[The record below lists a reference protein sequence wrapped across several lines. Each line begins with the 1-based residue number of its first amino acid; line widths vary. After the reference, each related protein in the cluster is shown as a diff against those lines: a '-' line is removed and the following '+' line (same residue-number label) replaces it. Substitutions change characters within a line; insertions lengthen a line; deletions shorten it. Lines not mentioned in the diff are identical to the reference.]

1 MNGLYD
7 LLETFPMRGN
17 RTAIIYRSG
26 IRRLSCSYAELYL
39 LAGKMAALLE
49 AAGVNPGDRVLL
61 WGPNHPLWAAAFWG
75 IVARGAVAV
84 PVDFM
89 SGQERAQSIAG
100 LSGAVFAVQSRL
112 KPERL
117 AGLQTVVM
125 EDLEIL
131 LKGYEP
137 SDRIARCSADDLCEL
152 VYTSG
157 TTGAPKGVALSHRNL
172 ISNVLQ
178 VSARFPAVSADYRF
192 LSLLPLSHMFEQTA
206 GFLTPLYLGG
216 SIIYLRTLKPSAIM
230 DSFAEEDVY
239 AMIAVPRLLQ
249 LLKGSMER
257 ELQARGLYGLFTR
270 LSAFTANLPI
280 VVRKKIFFPVQRKFG
295 KNFRMFVSGGA
306 PLSPGTFRFWSAAG
320 FTVVEGY
327 GLSECAPV
335 LATNKMEQQICGAV
349 GWPLPGVELRLQG
362 GEVQAR
368 GDNIFAGYYGN
379 EAATREAFTADGWF
393 RTGDIGAYDADGAL
407 VIKGRA
413 KEVIVTGAGINV
425 YPDELEDILLR
436 TPGVRDGCVI
446 GLDRGS
452 GEEVH
457 AVIVPDGSGRG
468 LDGIVT
474 EVNSAL
480 DELHRITGFSVWPDP
495 ELPKTTTLKVQ
506 KFIVKK
512 RLLTAAASGEEKVSA
527 DRLCSMIAQLLG
539 CTAADVREDSC
550 LVADLGLTS
559 IARLELANALEQEF
573 RIDLD
578 DAAIGPQTRVADLR
592 EMIIRREKSQP
603 PRGLRLWTAA
613 VPLRLVRRLADSLL
627 HIPLYRLFV
636 TLQPE
641 GLHNLAGLQGPVMF
655 IANHVSYLDQP
666 TIRFAMPP
674 GIRYRLA
681 TAAWAEF
688 FFVNFS
694 NLLQHA
700 WKRIAFEYCS
710 IIMGVFPLPQ
720 SSGFRATLQHMGRL
734 VDRGESLL
742 LFPEGERTEQGGL
755 LPFQKGLG
763 LMVQEL
769 GIPVVPVAIIGLEHI
784 LPRGANW
791 PHRGAVRVVFGAP
804 LDFAGRS
811 AGEIVKVS
819 EAAVAALVDKGQEP
833 VGFR

>member
-1 MNGLYD
+1 VHAMNGLYD
-7 LLETFPMRGN
+7 LLETFPMRDT

-26 IRRLSCSYAELYL
+26 VRRLSISYGELYL

-49 AAGVNPGDRVLL
+49 ASGVGPGQKVLL

-89 SGQERAQSIAG
+89 SGQERAESIAA
-100 LSGAVFAVQSRL
+100 LSGAVLAVQSRL
-112 KPERL
+112 KPARL

-125 EDLEIL
+125 EDLELL

-137 SDRIARCSADDLCEL
+137 SGQLARGSADDLCEL

-178 VSARFPAVSADYRF
+178 VSAHVPAVSADYRF

-206 GFLTPLYLGG
+206 GFLLPFYLGG

-230 DSFAEEDVY
+230 DAFAEEDVY

-249 LLKGSMER
+249 LLKGSLER
-257 ELQARGLYGLFTR
+257 ELEAKGLYGLFTR
-270 LSAFTANLPI
+270 LSTFATNFSVA
-280 VVRKKIFFPVQRKFG
+280 VRKRLFFPVQRKFG
-295 KNFRMFVSGGA
+295 KNFRVFVSGGA
-306 PLSPGTFRFWSAAG
+306 PLSAETFRFWNAAG

-327 GLSECAPV
+327 GLSECSPV
-335 LATNKMEQQICGAV
+335 LAANRLEQQVCGAV
-349 GWPLPGVELRLQG
+349 GWPLPGVELRLQD
-362 GEVQAR
+362 GEVQAK
-368 GDNIFAGYYGN
+368 GDNIFTGYYGN
-379 EAATREAFTADGWF
+379 EAATRDAFTADGWF
-393 RTGDIGAYDADGAL
+393 RTGDIGAYEANGAL

-457 AVIVPDGSGRG
+457 AVIVPDGSGRS

-474 EVNSAL
+474 EVNAAL

-506 KFIVKK
+506 KFMVKK
-512 RLLTAAASGEEKVSA
+512 RLLTAAASGGEQAASA
-527 DRLCSMIAQLLG
+527 DRLCNMIAQLLG
-539 CTAADVREDSC
+539 CPAADVREDSC

-603 PRGLRLWTAA
+603 PQGLRLWTTAA
-613 VPLRLVRRLADSLL
+613 PVRLIRRLADSLL
-627 HIPLYRLFV
+627 HCPLYRLFV
-636 TLQPE
+636 RLQPE
-641 GLHNLAGLQGPVMF
+641 GLHNLAALNGPVMF

-674 GIRYRLA
+674 AIRYRLS

-688 FFVNFS
+688 FFVNFD
-694 NLLQHA
+694 NQLQHA
-700 WKRIAFEYCS
+700 WKRVAFEYCS
-710 IIMGVFPLPQ
+710 IVMGAFPLPQ

-755 LPFQKGLG
+755 LPFRKGLG

-769 GIPVVPVAIIGLEHI
+769 GIPVVPIATIGLEHI

-791 PHRGAVRVVFGAP
+791 PRRGTVRVVFGAP
-804 LDFAGRS
+804 LDFAGKS
-811 AGEIVKVS
+811 PAEIVAAS
-819 EAAVAALVDKGQEP
+819 EAAVAALADKGL
-833 VGFR
+833 G

>member
-7 LLETFPMRGN
+7 LLETFRTRGD

-39 LAGKMAALLE
+39 LAAKMANFLE
-49 AAGVNPGDRVLL
+49 TAGVKPGDRVLL
-61 WGPNHPLWAAAFWG
+61 WGPNHPSWAVAFWG

-100 LSGAVFAVQSRL
+100 LSGAVFAIQSRV

-117 AGLQTVVM
+117 AGLRTAVM
-125 EDLEIL
+125 EDLELL

-137 SDRIARCSADDLCEL
+137 SGTIAKGSADNLCEL

-157 TTGAPKGVALSHRNL
+157 TTGAPKGVALSHKNL

-178 VSARFPAVSADYRF
+178 VCAQFPSVSADYRF

-230 DSFAEEDVY
+230 NAFADEDVY

-257 ELQARGLYGLFTR
+257 ELEAKGLSGLFTR
-270 LSAFTANLPI
+270 LSSFSANLP
-280 VVRKKIFFPVQRKFG
+280 VSARKKLFFPIQRKFG

-306 PLSPGTFRFWSAAG
+306 PLSPDTFRFWSAAG

-327 GLSECAPV
+327 GLSECSPV
-335 LATNKMEQQICGAV
+335 LATNKMEKQVCGAV
-349 GWPLPGVELRLQG
+349 GWAVPGVELRLQA

-379 EAATREAFTADGWF
+379 EVATKEAFTADGWF
-393 RTGDIGAYDADGAL
+393 RTGDIGDYDEDGAL
-407 VIKGRA
+407 IIKGRA
-413 KEVIVTGAGINV
+413 KDVIVTGAGINV
-425 YPDELEDILLR
+425 YPDELEDLLLR
-436 TPGVRDGCVI
+436 TQGVRDGCVI

-457 AVIVPDGSGRG
+457 AVIVPDGSGRSPEE
-468 LDGIVT
+468 IVA

-512 RLLTAAASGEEKVSA
+512 RLLTAAESGGEQSVSA
-527 DRLCSMIAQLLG
+527 DRLCTMIAQLLG
-539 CTAADVREDSC
+539 CPVADVREDSC

-559 IARLELANALEQEF
+559 IARLELANVLEQEF
-573 RIDLD
+573 RMDID
-578 DAAIGPQTRVADLR
+578 DAAIGPQTRVADIR
-592 EMIIRREKSQP
+592 AMIAKREKSMQP
-603 PRGLRLWTAA
+603 QGLRLWTTALP
-613 VPLRLVRRLADSLL
+613 VRMVRRIADSLL
-627 HIPLYRLFV
+627 HSPLYRLFV

-641 GLHNLAGLQGPVMF
+641 GLENLRMVNGPVMF

-666 TIRFAMPP
+666 TIKLAMPP
-674 GIRYRLA
+674 EIRYRVA

-694 NLLQHA
+694 NILEHA
-700 WKRIAFEYCS
+700 WKKIAFEYCS
-710 IIMGVFPLPQ
+710 ILMGVFPLPQ
-720 SSGFRATLQHMGRL
+720 SSGFRATLQHMGKL

-763 LMVQEL
+763 VMVQEL
-769 GIPVVPVAIIGLEHI
+769 GIPVVPVVMIGLEHI

-791 PHRGAVRVVFGAP
+791 PQRGTVRVVFGAP
-804 LDFAGRS
+804 LDFSGRS
-811 AGEIVKVS
+811 AAEIVKVS
-819 EAAVAALVDKGQEP
+819 EEAITGTA
-833 VGFR
+833 RS